1 MKKNQILETDGLYL
15 RGTVISSNARAFKNK
30 DDGRVS
36 VMIAHDIAY
45 DGQVLSW
52 TRYVDPFEEPGVKM
66 EGQEV
71 SEFPHYENFKPILL
85 KIRRSKV
92 YQGRLNVTLAEVLDL
107 EAA

>member
-1 MKKNQILETDGLYL
+1 M
-15 RGTVISSNARAFKNK
+15 ISN
-30 DDGRVS
+30 
-36 VMIAHDIAY
+36 DISY
-45 DGQVLSW
+45 DGQVLGW
-52 TRYVDPFEEPGVKM
+52 TRYVNPFEEPGVKM

-71 SEFPHYENFKPILL
+71 TEFPRFENFKPILL